1 VVDWSTQGL
10 VIRKIKIKKQKH
22 EFFQFF
28 QFYQVKI
35 SKVLFFRKIISK
47 KVQQELDNRYE
58 YQQ

>member
-1 VVDWSTQGL
+1 MVDWSTQGL
-10 VIRKIKIKKQKH
+10 VIRKIKIKTQKH
-22 EFFQFF
+22 EFFQF
-28 QFYQVKI
+28 YQVKD